1 MREIRNIQGYKQYMK
16 HLSDISD
23 KWITTIEYIL
33 QIIRNAYTDK
43 MSNFDNIPFID
54 ANLSEQIKY
63 KINVFLHG
71 TFESISSDIIQRIEQ
86 YKCDSRNNPHYEIS
100 KSESVKELEKIIR
113 LCDDGL
119 KKNTLTQIKKICKK
133 MIDSMYNMSML
144 NKFRKKVT
152 DNVKEYFSIKIKEL
166 NGDFA
171 SIMKQKSIH

>member
-1 MREIRNIQGYKQYMK
+1 MKQYVKNLSKMREIRNIQGYKQYMK

-71 TFESISSDIIQRIEQ
+71 TFESISSDIIQ
-86 YKCDSRNNPHYEIS
+86 
-100 KSESVKELEKIIR
+100 
-113 LCDDGL
+113 
-119 KKNTLTQIKKICKK
+119 
-133 MIDSMYNMSML
+133 
-144 NKFRKKVT
+144 
-152 DNVKEYFSIKIKEL
+152 EL
-166 NGDFA
+166 NSINVIVGTIR
-171 SIMKQKSIH
+171 IMKYQSQNQLRN